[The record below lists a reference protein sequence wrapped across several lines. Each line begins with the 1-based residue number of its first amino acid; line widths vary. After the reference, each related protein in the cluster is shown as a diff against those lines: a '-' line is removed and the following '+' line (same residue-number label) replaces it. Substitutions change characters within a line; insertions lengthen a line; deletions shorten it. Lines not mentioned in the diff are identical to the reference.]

1 MVSTT
6 HMYNRAKRDGTVW
19 AIQSSS
25 QMGQQLL
32 GDPKPNYDVSQMP
45 HIFSVSGS
53 AAAIVRDFLG
63 ARKGKDITKVDP
75 SKIVVSGL
83 GLLTVTFLS
92 DIVGLDLMG
101 IKGYKYVVGYPSTS
115 QTTLAFASGEVSYVG
130 GTGLHHVLGKSGL
143 YYEQIQKGTA
153 VVLWQTGRMSS
164 QGKVVRSPGTE
175 IPTFAEIYQ
184 QVHGKPPSGPEW
196 EAYKLTG
203 PIMRTLNRSLVLPPG
218 VPKDRVAQLRGA
230 LKELYAN
237 PKFIKE
243 WEKIF
248 GLQLDFI
255 PGEDANRS
263 LKSMMGTS
271 PGWDYLKGTFI
282 PKLKAKK

>member
-1 MVSTT
+1 
-6 HMYNRAKRDGTVW
+6 
-19 AIQSSS
+19 
-25 QMGQQLL
+25 
-32 GDPKPNYDVSQMP
+32 
-45 HIFSVSGS
+45 
-53 AAAIVRDFLG
+53 
-63 ARKGKDITKVDP
+63 
-75 SKIVVSGL
+75 
-83 GLLTVTFLS
+83 
-92 DIVGLDLMG
+92 
-101 IKGYKYVVGYPSTS
+101 
-115 QTTLAFASGEVSYVG
+115 
-130 GTGLHHVLGKSGL
+130 
-143 YYEQIQKGTA
+143 
-153 VVLWQTGRMSS
+153 MSS
-164 QGKVVRSPGTE
+164 QGKVVRSPGTD

-255 PGEDANRS
+255 PGEDANRI